1 MNLAAH
7 LRIGSLEIVA
17 ALILFAVIVN
27 RFRPQAFST
36 ARRPN
41 AVQLQL
47 TVRDSPGLASVERE
61 VTLMLGR
68 GEPARVIGRSSQ
80 ADVGLLDPE
89 VSRRHAQF
97 DFNRGVIYLSD
108 LGSSNGTFLNGKRL
122 KNEGIEVRPGD
133 DIDVGNTRITVV
145 AAAPQWT

>member
-1 MNLAAH
+1 M
-7 LRIGSLEIVA
+7 IA

-27 RFRPQAFST
+27 RLRPQTFSA
-36 ARRPN
+36 ARRPR
-41 AVQLQL
+41 AVQLEL
-47 TVRDSPGLASVERE
+47 TVRDSPGLASVDRD
-61 VTLMLGR
+61 VTLTLGR

-97 DFNRGVIYLSD
+97 DFNRGVVYLSD

-133 DIDVGNTRITVV
+133 DIDVGNTRIKVIAT
-145 AAAPQWT
+145 APQWM